1 MTIDVKIR
9 KNKVN
14 LEGDLA
20 SYKSPINFSTT
31 ILDKNNDHASV
42 RKLIDWKSQKL
53 SVV

>member
-20 SYKSPINFSTT
+20 SYKSPINFYT